1 MDNYRAE
8 RNQILAEHMIK
19 NLKSRNMAGYYAK
32 TKEEA
37 LKMALEMM
45 PEGSSVG
52 WGGSASVTEIGLK
65 QAVCEGN
72 YQVINRD
79 VCKTPEE
86 KRQAELVCFESDY
99 FLASSNAITYDGI
112 LVNIDKFG
120 NRIAAIAFGAKN
132 VILIVGM
139 NKAVKNLEE
148 ALSRVH
154 NEATPINAVR
164 LGIDTPCRNNGL
176 CYDCKGANSM
186 CCQVLVTRN
195 SGVKER
201 IKVILVNDNLGF

>member
-86 KRQAELVCFESDY
+86 KRQAELACFESCLLY
-99 FLASSNAITYDGI
+99 T
-112 LVNIDKFG
+112 
-120 NRIAAIAFGAKN
+120 
-132 VILIVGM
+132 
-139 NKAVKNLEE
+139 
-148 ALSRVH
+148 SRCV
-154 NEATPINAVR
+154 
-164 LGIDTPCRNNGL
+164 
-176 CYDCKGANSM
+176 
-186 CCQVLVTRN
+186 
-195 SGVKER
+195 
-201 IKVILVNDNLGF
+201 